1 MIVTSL
7 DANLWVAFKMGLMS
21 NFMDKIDST
30 SICNQ
35 FQNLKRMWFMNFS
48 SHSCHNLTKGVR
60 TTILIPTSSLSSN
73 IEPSKF
79 VFNSLGFGGTQVCFI
94 AVFWTCWITR
104 LEVKSKRNLF
114 ATSLILQLG
123 KVCAFS
129 LVLFLWVQMNQ
140 AVVAKISGT
149 RGFCRIQPTRSK
161 NVPCKASKS
170 FIELKSLLQTCFT
183 ASHPRNANLFLG
195 VAIRVRVSGSC
206 RVKSWVFDYIG
217 QH

>member
-60 TTILIPTSSLSSN
+60 TTILIPASSLSSN

-104 LEVKSKRNLF
+104 LEVKSKRNFF

-129 LVLFLWVQMNQ
+129 PILFLWVQMNQ
-140 AVVAKISGT
+140 AVVVKISGT
-149 RGFCRIQPTRSK
+149 CGFCRIRPTRSK
-161 NVPCKASKS
+161 NVPCEASKS
-170 FIELKSLLQTCFT
+170 FIDAEQPEQNWNSGK
-183 ASHPRNANLFLG
+183 
-195 VAIRVRVSGSC
+195 IKVST
-206 RVKSWVFDYIG
+206 
-217 QH
+217 